1 MTGKFSAYAIALACV
16 TGAAPAL
23 AQEGIVTGAD
33 RQADQEPHR
42 GKPHDVTPA
51 D

>member
-23 AQEGIVTGAD
+23 AQEGIVTDAD
-33 RQADQEPHR
+33 RQSDHR
-42 GKPHDVTPA
+42 P
-51 D
+51 